1 MIRTHHYTHSPRRT
15 AALLVAVCVVVQGG
29 CNRSRSDLSD
39 PATHTASPGPMQT
52 AHRYK
57 PLRIQYDTTEGKALG
72 AGVQRVE
79 RRLSIAGTPATAT
92 YTSVRAPLDAP
103 GMPIGVFSSVLT
115 AEQSQALRRT
125 AHAAKWDAPQAP
137 GRGGPGR
144 SYMQVRYED
153 ESLQATLGFS
163 QMDIEVMEQVESFL
177 EQLRSVVGMV
187 TAHPKRALRVGVVHG
202 SGPDAAFELVLE
214 NIGKEPFCMYDP
226 RRLGSTPGDAWAA
239 VQVAPVEPSVPG
251 VTAPAL
257 QWESIPL
264 LPAAQPDPSSAPATP
279 PSLVLQPGQS
289 RRFPTRAWQAKS
301 AQAHIVQAV
310 VHDYEAPEQIDGV
323 PCLRGAAFSEHLDLP
338 RAK

>member
-1 MIRTHHYTHSPRRT
+1 M
-15 AALLVAVCVVVQGG
+15 
-29 CNRSRSDLSD
+29 
-39 PATHTASPGPMQT
+39 
-52 AHRYK
+52 
-57 PLRIQYDTTEGKALG
+57 RIQYDTTEGKALG

-187 TAHPKRALRVGVVHG
+187 TAHPKRALRVGGVHR
-202 SGPDAAFELVLE
+202 SGP
-214 NIGKEPFCMYDP
+214 
-226 RRLGSTPGDAWAA
+226 
-239 VQVAPVEPSVPG
+239 
-251 VTAPAL
+251 
-257 QWESIPL
+257 
-264 LPAAQPDPSSAPATP
+264 
-279 PSLVLQPGQS
+279 
-289 RRFPTRAWQAKS
+289 AWQPKS